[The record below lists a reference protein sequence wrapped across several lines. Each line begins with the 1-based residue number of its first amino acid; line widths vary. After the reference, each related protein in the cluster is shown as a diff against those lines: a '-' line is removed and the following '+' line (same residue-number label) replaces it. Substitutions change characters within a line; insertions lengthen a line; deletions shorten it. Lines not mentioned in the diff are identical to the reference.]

1 MEHLVQSGLTKKI
14 SANTEHKSFHTKEG
28 LILEKQFGI
37 WQYELKVTV
46 MSSINNLYLIE
57 WGFVPLVYWETGIH
71 MENSDQ
77 ESR

>member
-1 MEHLVQSGLTKKI
+1 
-14 SANTEHKSFHTKEG
+14 
-28 LILEKQFGI
+28 
-37 WQYELKVTV
+37 